1 MCVSPSVRH
10 FCCAIELK
18 LTLLLLRYPSFSFAV
33 FLISRIFFD
42 ISLSAVFVFSCE
54 IQSLKRKI
62 SFSIFL
68 YVEKKSCRLF
78 FDFCSCALFCVQ
90 SYLFAP
96 GGGGRGSFFW
106 EGFHFWPILT
116 SLKQS
121 FSAFLS
127 RIWRCREFAS
137 SLWALHYC
145 RFLLPFY

>member
-18 LTLLLLRYPSFSFAV
+18 LTLLLLRYPSFLFRCLSYIPH
-33 FLISRIFFD
+33 LFD
-42 ISLSAVFVFSCE
+42 ISLSVVFVFSCE

-96 GGGGRGSFFW
+96 GRGSFFW

-121 FSAFLS
+121 FPAFLS
-127 RIWRCREFAS
+127 RIWRWREFPS
-137 SLWALHYC
+137 SVWALHYC